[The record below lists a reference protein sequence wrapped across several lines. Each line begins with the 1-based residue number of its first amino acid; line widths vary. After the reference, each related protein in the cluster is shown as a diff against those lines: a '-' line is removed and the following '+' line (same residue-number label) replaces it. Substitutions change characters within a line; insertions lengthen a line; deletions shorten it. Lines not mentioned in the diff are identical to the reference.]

1 MCHKK
6 LYVKIANN
14 DLEILLSIFS
24 EEMSSLSKIENLN
37 FYSVLVVGVGARKLK
52 SGLRYLTL
60 ILEMYVEECFSSFSP
75 ELWRHWMIFHSFTA
89 CLVMKNHLK
98 IGQ

>member
-60 ILEMYVEECFSSFSP
+60 ILEMYVEECFSLFSP

-89 CLVMKNHLK
+89 FLVMKNHLK

>member
-37 FYSVLVVGVGARKLK
+37 FYSVFSDGVGCPESGVSGTRHRSEKWIVGMLK
-52 SGLRYLTL
+52 SDFLHVSPKGP
-60 ILEMYVEECFSSFSP
+60 VEKM
-75 ELWRHWMIFHSFTA
+75 R
-89 CLVMKNHLK
+89 
-98 IGQ
+98 Q